1 MTREA
6 EVAQRLRP
14 PPTGLSAD
22 SSTQTS
28 VALSWDSLTNARY
41 YRLERREG
49 VTGSWVIVSS
59 YISGTSRT
67 AYGLTCN
74 TTHYFRISARGDGSP
89 YTTSFG
95 TASSSVSRATTTCPN
110 ATAPSGLSADSS
122 NVNSVSL
129 SWNSVTNAYRY
140 RVERSTTSTGPWTTV
155 SSYISGSSYTA
166 RFLACNTTY
175 HFRVSARGDGSL
187 CRPPS
192 APRPPACPG
201 QRPRAPM
208 RLHPRA

>member
-1 MTREA
+1 MKSTTTTGAFRWMVALCMVIILSAATLTAVYGQSATPVKDSQETRDEEGGGGPTLA
-6 EVAQRLRP
+6 PV
-14 PPTGLSAD
+14 PTGLSAD

-28 VALSWDSLTNARY
+28 VALSWDSLTNAQY

-129 SWNSVTNAYRY
+129 SWNSRTNAAAYKI
-140 RVERSTTSTGPWTTV
+140 ERATTSTRSV
-155 SSYISGSSYTA
+155 D
-166 RFLACNTTY
+166 RNRLL
-175 HFRVSARGDGSL
+175 H
-187 CRPPS
+187 
-192 APRPPACPG
+192 
-201 QRPRAPM
+201 QR
-208 RLHPRA
+208 